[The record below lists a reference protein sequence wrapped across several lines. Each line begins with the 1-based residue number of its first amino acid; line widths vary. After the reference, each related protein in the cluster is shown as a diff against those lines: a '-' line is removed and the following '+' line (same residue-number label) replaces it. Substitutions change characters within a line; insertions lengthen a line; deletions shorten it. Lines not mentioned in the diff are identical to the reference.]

1 MAVGQAFVE
10 EMKTGEN
17 ASGSVGHCLEA
28 ALSGTR
34 PKADESGGKSGWT
47 LKECSV
53 FGLVP
58 GMCPKDLCI
67 FSRFHLYS
75 SWFHSL
81 ISLFL
86 EGQWFPVKIAEL
98 RESMIGKT
106 C

>member
-34 PKADESGGKSGWT
+34 PKAEPRPKADESGGKSGWT

-58 GMCPKDLCI
+58 GMCPKNLC
-67 FSRFHLYS
+67 

-81 ISLFL
+81 ISLF
-86 EGQWFPVKIAEL
+86 
-98 RESMIGKT
+98 S
-106 C
+106 